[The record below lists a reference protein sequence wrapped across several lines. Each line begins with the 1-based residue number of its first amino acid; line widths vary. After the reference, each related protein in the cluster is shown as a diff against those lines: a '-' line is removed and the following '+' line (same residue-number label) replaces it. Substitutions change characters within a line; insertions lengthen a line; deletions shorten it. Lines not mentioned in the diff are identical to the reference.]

1 MGFRYYYKFENR
13 KTTARVQINYC
24 ATIYFMNKN
33 INCEEGCD
41 KVVELDALEIA
52 IQKVKDEITRRK
64 SDERTMKLKEPR
76 GFVSGLEWAVNTLE
90 EKP

>member
-1 MGFRYYYKFENR
+1 LGFRYYYKFENR

-41 KVVELDALEIA
+41 KVAELDELNRRVEKVLDLCQAAELTGGAYEWAAGYLDALREVA
-52 IQKVKDEITRRK
+52 KL
-64 SDERTMKLKEPR
+64 LKE
-76 GFVSGLEWAVNTLE
+76 T
-90 EKP
+90 K